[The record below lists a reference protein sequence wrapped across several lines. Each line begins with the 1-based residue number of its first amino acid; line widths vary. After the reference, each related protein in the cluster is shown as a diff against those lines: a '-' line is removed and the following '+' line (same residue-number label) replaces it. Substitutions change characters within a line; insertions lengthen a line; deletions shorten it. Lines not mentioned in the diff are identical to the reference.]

1 MVGAD
6 GHVPAPTATHGFARQ
21 YRTPDSKRKKVTRKG
36 VIIMGK
42 LDGRIAIITGASEG
56 IGLASAKLFLEEGA
70 KVVLSSSNATK
81 GQAALAELDSADAIY
96 VKCDVSKE
104 DEVINLF
111 DETEKAFGVADVVY
125 ANAGVL
131 DIQEIHETSLE
142 DWNWVINVDLTGT
155 FLTCREAVRRMLK
168 ANKKGTIITT
178 GSYNGL
184 RGGAVNA
191 AYSASKA
198 GIMQLTRSLAEG
210 YAKYGIRTN
219 CVSPGKVRTKMMT
232 GNVGKSAGSQILRED
247 GSSLYDGF
255 SEFDKQV
262 LKGQLL
268 GRVGEAE
275 EVARVALFL
284 ACEDSSFVVGENIMV
299 DGGLMSR

>member
-1 MVGAD
+1 
-6 GHVPAPTATHGFARQ
+6 
-21 YRTPDSKRKKVTRKG
+21 
-36 VIIMGK
+36 MGK

-56 IGLASAKLFLEEGA
+56 IGLAGAKLFLEEGA
-70 KVVLSSSNATK
+70 KVVISSSNAEK
-81 GQAALAELDSADAIY
+81 GKKALEELNNENAYY

-104 DEVINLF
+104 EEVINLF
-111 DETEKAFGVADVVY
+111 DETEKKFGVATIVY
-125 ANAGVL
+125 ANAGIL
-131 DIQEIHETSLE
+131 DIQEIHKTSLE
-142 DWNWVINVDLTGT
+142 DWNKVINVDLTGT
-155 FLTCREAVRRMLK
+155 FLTCREAVKRMLEHGL
-168 ANKKGTIITT
+168 KGTILTT

-184 RGGAVNA
+184 RGGANNA
-191 AYSASKA
+191 AYSAAKA

-232 GNVGKSAGSQILRED
+232 GNVGKSAGSQILRAD
-247 GSSLYDGF
+247 GSALYDGF

-275 EVARVALFL
+275 EVAKVALFL
-284 ACEDSSFVVGENIMV
+284 ASEDSSFVVGENIMV